1 MTLHDLL
8 DDVARGAPPGA
19 PDPDLWDRAR
29 RRHRRRQAGVATMVA
44 VVVLAVASGVGLVST
59 RQQTTLQPADSQA
72 APALPSRVYEPGRW
86 LPVAGPDDPPGPLS
100 TIIQVTSDRWFGL
113 PRSVTGAISA
123 TDGSYLRLDLPDD
136 ADEDAVLSPDG
147 RHLAYWTTSEPPQGG
162 SVDTDRPVTGLAIF
176 DTVTGEVQRLPID
189 TPHGLASHDVAWA
202 GPNAVVLTYLG
213 YRDVK
218 RLPNLTQARRTPG
231 PGLLRWTLGTDTPF
245 LITSS
250 AVRLW
255 GASATQAV
263 VTRSGR
269 GMTIVDLATG
279 RDRSARLDEPT
290 GRFPRVAVSDSAVAY
305 RHEIKRPGKASV
317 RALTVVDPQ
326 GRSRDVPVADLQ
338 SVVGLVGSQPVV
350 AIRKPGD
357 PGLTSIEVLSRDGR
371 PRPLMSV
378 PSEALIVPADGV
390 NAASDLFAQPT
401 RDFPPPPHRWDPRV
415 EAGVAGGVALVAMLG
430 ALVAVVIRR
439 RRHGRI

>member
-8 DDVARGAPPGA
+8 DDAARGAPSGA

-29 RRHRRRQAGVATMVA
+29 RRHRRRQAGVAGLVA

-100 TIIQVTSDRWFGL
+100 TIIQAISDRWFGL

-123 TDGSYLRLDLPDD
+123 TDGTYLRLDLPDD
-136 ADEDAVLSPDG
+136 ADEGAVLSPDG
-147 RHLAYWTTSEPPQGG
+147 RHLAYWTTSEPPQGA
-162 SVDTDRPVTGLAIF
+162 SIEAERPITGLAVF
-176 DTVTGEVQRLPID
+176 DAVTGEVQRMPID

-202 GPNAVVLTYLG
+202 GPNAVVLSYTS
-213 YRDVK
+213 YRDVD
-218 RLPNLTQARRTPG
+218 RRPSAIRVRQTPG

-245 LITSS
+245 LITSP

-279 RDRSARLDEPT
+279 RDRSDTLAEPT
-290 GRFPRVAVSDSAVAY
+290 GPFPQVAVSDSAVAY
-305 RHEIKRPGKASV
+305 RHEIKRPGRASV
-317 RALTVVDPQ
+317 RAVTVIDAQ
-326 GRSRDVPVADLQ
+326 GRSRDVPLDDLQ
-338 SVVGLVGSQPVV
+338 SVVGLIGSQPVV
-350 AIRKPGD
+350 AARRPGD
-357 PGLTSIEVLSRDGR
+357 PGPTRIEVLSQDGSTR
-371 PRPLMSV
+371 SLMSV
-378 PSEALIVPADGV
+378 PSVGVSVPADSV
-390 NAASDLFAQPT
+390 NAATDLFAQPT
-401 RDFPPPPHRWDPRV
+401 RAFPPPPHRWDPRV

-430 ALVAVVIRR
+430 ALAAILIRR
-439 RRHGRI
+439 RRRGRI